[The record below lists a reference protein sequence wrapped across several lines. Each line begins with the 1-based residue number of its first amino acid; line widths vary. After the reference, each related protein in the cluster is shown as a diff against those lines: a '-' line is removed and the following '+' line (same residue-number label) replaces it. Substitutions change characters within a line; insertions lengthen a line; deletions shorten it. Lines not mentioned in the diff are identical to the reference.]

1 MNERVA
7 MERERQRLLGVFSSL
22 SIKDLSQRLER
33 YANLLSPQL
42 SMEGFRSMVKD
53 LPKAVLVR
61 TLADVVRQAPQ
72 YAAEQGQ
79 HV

>member
-1 MNERVA
+1 
-7 MERERQRLLGVFSSL
+7 
-22 SIKDLSQRLER
+22 
-33 YANLLSPQL
+33 
-42 SMEGFRSMVKD
+42 

-79 HV
+79 HM